1 MTWSSPDES
10 PLPNMDNTAAENADR
25 RPTRRRSD
33 RPVTFTRRGP
43 FAAPPFEAV
52 TSAAVV
58 AVTVDGRLV
67 LADLARGLD
76 IPGGH
81 VRRDETSAEETARRE
96 VWEETRA
103 EVGELQTVEV
113 IESDYFGSDDL
124 TYMIIYAARVTRLA
138 PWRADHESAGRVL
151 LEPEEFLSGFRGT
164 DPDLMR
170 HLVTQALVALQP
182 DRPRTGSA

>member
-1 MTWSSPDES
+1 MMDHTVHAES
-10 PLPNMDNTAAENADR
+10 GDR

-33 RPVTFTRRGP
+33 RPVTFTGRGP
-43 FAAPPFEAV
+43 SAAPPFEAV
-52 TSAAVV
+52 TSASVV

-81 VRRDETSAEETARRE
+81 VRRNETSAEQTARRE

-103 EVGELQTVEV
+103 EVGELHPVEV
-113 IESDYFGSDDL
+113 IESDYFGTDDL
-124 TYMIIYAARVTRLA
+124 TYMIIYAAWVTRLA

-151 LEPEEFLSGFRGT
+151 LEPEEFLSRFRGS

-170 HLVTQALVALQP
+170 RLVGQALAAL
-182 DRPRTGSA
+182 RPGGPGSDIA